1 MDDVFKPRP
10 KGRPRKNIQPEAID
24 KSEESDNSSAKT
36 VKSPDNLIV
45 NNKEELKIAKLKY
58 KHDNIDKVRIQQNER
73 YNKIKAELAVKRL
86 MHTIMSEKYSDGQRK
101 QLLSQ
106 LLEMIKEQDKPDNT
120 D

>member
-1 MDDVFKPRP
+1 M
-10 KGRPRKNIQPEAID
+10 
-24 KSEESDNSSAKT
+24 KT

-58 KHDNIDKVRIQQNER
+58 KHDNIDKVRQQQNER

-101 QLLSQ
+101 QLLLQ
-106 LLEMIKEQDKPDNT
+106 LLENIKEQDKPDNT